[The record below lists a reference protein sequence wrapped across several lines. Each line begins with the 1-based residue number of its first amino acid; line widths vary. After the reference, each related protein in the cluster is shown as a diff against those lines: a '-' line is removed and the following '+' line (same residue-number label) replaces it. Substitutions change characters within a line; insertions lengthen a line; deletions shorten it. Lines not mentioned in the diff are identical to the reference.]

1 LLAALSGCTKSLD
14 SEQRARVDAA
24 QAATSVP
31 APSGV
36 QRYAL
41 ANRFAYI
48 PPQCYTKTRGEGA
61 RASNPCYAC
70 HVRSEPPND
79 VNDADLQLTLTLPVA
94 AGLNPWTNLLERT
107 GIDNAVGPP

>member
-1 LLAALSGCTKSLD
+1 MGRGLARCTGLLAALSGCTKSLD

-24 QAATSVP
+24 RAPTSVP

-36 QRYAL
+36 QGYAL

-48 PPQCYTKTRGEGA
+48 PPQCYTMTRGEGG

-70 HVRSEPPND
+70 HVRSERRTTLGD
-79 VNDADLQLTLTLPVA
+79 VP
-94 AGLNPWTNLLERT
+94 R
-107 GIDNAVGPP
+107 